1 MSKPKKEIKFCKT
14 PEGEIEYILTGKKND
29 ETIVFI
35 HGLGSNLRQFF
46 PQQNYFSEDYKV
58 LSLSL
63 RGHGYSTKTSINDP
77 KEFTI
82 KKFKEDL
89 VYVFRQLNI
98 DKFHYVGNSM
108 GGIIGYEYLK
118 EKPESFHSLIT
129 FGTTAELNVSKI
141 SQKFISFI
149 NKVVFKLY
157 GKNGYGEY
165 LGRKSSTYPTTQR
178 IMSHLFTLTDIETIV
193 NCQKNISNYSYIKT
207 LESTDVPILMIKGG
221 KDDEINRNLG
231 STLEIFEK
239 KDNLKIVEMERAG
252 HFANLERSEEFNE
265 ILEDFIAK
273 CSS

>member
-1 MSKPKKEIKFCKT
+1 MSKIKKDIKFCKT

-63 RGHGYSTKTSINDP
+63 KGHGDSTKPPNNDP

-149 NKVVFKLY
+149 NKVVYKLY
-157 GKNGYGEY
+157 GKDGYGEY
-165 LGRKSSTYPTTQR
+165 LGRKASNYPTTQR

-193 NCQKNISNYSYIKT
+193 NCQKNLSNYSYIKT

-221 KDDEINRNLG
+221 KDDEINKNLG
-231 STLEIFEK
+231 STLEIFE
-239 KDNLKIVEMERAG
+239 DRENLEVVEMERAG
-252 HFANLERSEEFNE
+252 HFANLERSDEFNE

-273 CSS
+273 C